1 MTTELI
7 NTRAVSM
14 LESRLQ
20 GVLVWPNEPAYEA
33 GRRVWNRAI
42 DRRPAVIVRAVD
54 AEDVIAAVD
63 FARAQGL
70 SVAVRS
76 GGHSN
81 AGFGTCDGGVLIDLS
96 LLKGI
101 DIDPLTRRAR
111 IEPGLTWAEVAA
123 AAHPYGLAM
132 TSGSAGSVG
141 VGGLLLGGGMGWMVR
156 KYGLAIDRVRA
167 IELVTANG
175 QFVRASATEHADLF
189 WALRGGGGNF
199 GIATAFEVELH
210 PGGTVLG
217 GVLVFDLAQI
227 DSVLAA
233 LVRFAQVAPDELTT
247 DSIFTLAP
255 PAAFIPAAWHGRPVM
270 AIIVCY
276 TGDVAEGERIVA
288 PLRRLAEPVADTVA
302 PMPYPM
308 IFKLTEQQA
317 AARQHANARSYYLR
331 ASDRGGFNAFAKL
344 VPSLVTSESI
354 VEMKIAGGAA
364 GRIPQSATAYAH
376 RDTPVWVACL
386 TSGPGVGGESQ
397 RLDLLQRF
405 ESVIRPHAAG
415 SYVNVMGY
423 DEADCALDAYPPAT
437 YARLV
442 ALKRRYDPTN
452 MFRHNQNIT
461 PD

>member
-1 MTTELI
+1 MKA
-7 NTRAVSM
+7 RAAAM

-20 GVLVWPNEPAYEA
+20 GVVVRPDETAYEA
-33 GRRVWNRAI
+33 ARAVWNRAI
-42 DRRPAVIVRAVD
+42 DRHLAVVVRAVD

-63 FARAQGL
+63 FARVQGMA
-70 SVAVRS
+70 VAVRS

-81 AGFGTCDGGVLIDLS
+81 AGFGTSDGGVLIDLS

-101 DIDPLTRRAR
+101 FEIDPLTRWAR
-111 IEPGLTWAEVAA
+111 VEPGLTWAEVAA
-123 AAHPYGLAM
+123 AAHPHGLAM
-132 TSGSAGSVG
+132 TSGNAGSVG

-189 WALRGGGGNF
+189 WALRGGGGNL
-199 GIATAFEVELH
+199 GVATAFELELH
-210 PGGTVLG
+210 PGGTALG
-217 GVLVFDLAQI
+217 GALVFDLAQI
-227 DSVLAA
+227 NSVLPA

-270 AIIVCY
+270 AIMVCY
-276 TGDVAEGERIVA
+276 TGDVAEGERIIA

-308 IFKLTEQQA
+308 MFKLTEQKA

-331 ASDRGGFNAFAKL
+331 ASDQGGFNALAKL
-344 VPSLVTSESI
+344 IPSLVTSESI

-364 GRIPQSATAYAH
+364 GRIPRSATACAH

-386 TSGPGVGGESQ
+386 TGGTSVDGESQ
-397 RLDLLQRF
+397 RQDRVQRF
-405 ESVIRPHAAG
+405 ETAMWPHAAG
-415 SYVNVMGY
+415 SYVNAMGY
-423 DEADCALDAYPPAT
+423 DQADRSQDAYPPPT
-437 YARLV
+437 HARLV
-442 ALKRRYDPTN
+442 ALKRRYDPPN